1 MQYYISS
8 GGMPSGT
15 ALNPM
20 AIAGSV
26 TAAYHAI
33 FTDTTS
39 SIFGDLTSRGNVS
52 YGTDVVFGG
61 FGLTTT
67 QSYESLFPCGMRGVC
82 GHTGGGDRHTGVGI
96 FTHNSPDWPAA
107 IVAPTVSLLVDSS
120 GNTALCKEGA
130 CLQLKATQSVADG
143 VMAAG
148 SGVLTSATGAFK
160 LSDVDNTISVAGA
173 GNAGGT
179 VPLVTTIKTY
189 TSATSVTL
197 TANCAKTGGVSGAA
211 VSWAHNGSIG
221 TATLVAGTVTVP
233 NTTASAGC
241 TIFLTVSTPGGTQGF
256 LSYSLSAGTSF
267 TINSTNVADTST
279 VNWMIVKPI

>member
-1 MQYYISS
+1 M
-8 GGMPSGT
+8 
-15 ALNPM
+15 
-20 AIAGSV
+20 
-26 TAAYHAI
+26 
-33 FTDTTS
+33 
-39 SIFGDLTSRGNVS
+39 
-52 YGTDVVFGG
+52 
-61 FGLTTT
+61 
-67 QSYESLFPCGMRGVC
+67 
-82 GHTGGGDRHTGVGI
+82 
-96 FTHNSPDWPAA
+96 
-107 IVAPTVSLLVDSS
+107 VAPTVSLLVDSS
-120 GNTALCKEGA
+120 GNTAICKEGA
-130 CLQLKATQSVADG
+130 CIELKATQTVADG
-143 VMAAG
+143 VMSVG
-148 SGVLTSATGAFK
+148 SGVLTSATGSFK

-173 GNAGGT
+173 GNAAGT
-179 VPLVTTIKTY
+179 LPLVTTIKAY

-211 VSWAHNGSIG
+211 VSWANNGSIG